1 MQLSSESC
9 LSAAG
14 CNLEVDVTWKY
25 LNFFL
30 DDDAELGRIERDYG
44 SGQMLTGTAK
54 GILIKVCLHGA
65 GGFAETLACCGLPR
79 AANVSACAVSVC
91 EALCQRLPAEFAV
104 SPTAFDSRDALPQEL
119 QDIVARHKAAR
130 ARVTDEMVDA
140 FMAPRAMPDL
150 FG

>member
-1 MQLSSESC
+1 M
-9 LSAAG
+9 
-14 CNLEVDVTWKY
+14 EVDVTWKY

-30 DDDAELGRIERDYG
+30 DDDAELGRIEREYG

-54 GILIKVCLHGA
+54 GILIKVCLPGA
-65 GGFAETLACCGLPR
+65 GVFAETDCCRLPR
-79 AANVSACAVSVC
+79 AADNLCVCMCYVSAWSGRTCWLSLPQVQLRSSA
-91 EALCQRLPAEFAV
+91 ALL
-104 SPTAFDSRDALPQEL
+104 QEL